1 VKYGTAEAFR
11 AALDQRIRNEATTTG
26 LPVMRL
32 RKRVAFERFLARLAI
47 AEPGS
52 WVLKGAFALE
62 LRLGVRT
69 RMTKD
74 IDLAGAEDEQTAT
87 ARLIA
92 AQAIDLHDHFNF
104 DVARTAALDQAE
116 AFRAVRYSVTTEV
129 AGRRFEQFPVDV
141 ALNEQPTA
149 PSERLPIPSLLDFAD
164 IQPIEMPV
172 IALEQHIAEKVH
184 AYTATYGPQEQ
195 HSTRIK
201 DLIDIL
207 LIADLAAPQRRPP
220 TREPHHDVQ
229 HPRTPATPHRA
240 SAAASVVGKALH
252 ERRSRCRATSRPRDS
267 TRRGR
272 HVPRRDPRRHHDR
285 PLDPHAE
292 ALDHFLT
299 SDHRLPLPSRAG
311 RPTAH
316 QKSRTD

>member
-1 VKYGTAEAFR
+1 MKYDTAEAFR

-69 RMTKD
+69 RATKD
-74 IDLAGAEDEQTAT
+74 IDLAGADDEQTAT
-87 ARLIA
+87 TRLIA
-92 AQAIDLHDHFNF
+92 AQAIDLHDHFSF

-116 AFRAVRYSVTTEV
+116 AFRAVRYSVTAEV

-149 PSERLPIPSLLDFAD
+149 PFERLPIPSLLDFAD
-164 IQPIEMPV
+164 IQPVEMPV

-201 DLIDIL
+201 DLVDIL
-207 LIADLAAPQRRPP
+207 LIADLAAPHADRLM
-220 TREPHHDVQ
+220 
-229 HPRTPATPHRA
+229 RA
-240 SAAASVVGKALH
+240 SP
-252 ERRSRCRATSRPRDS
+252 RRSAPANGSHSLPRSRHRQPSWARPYTSAATDVGLPADLG
-267 TRRGR
+267 TA
-272 HVPRRDPRRHHDR
+272 
-285 PLDPHAE
+285 HAE
-292 ALDHFLT
+292 AATFLDPIL
-299 SDHRLPLPSRAG
+299 AG
-311 RPTAH
+311 TTTGRWNPT
-316 QKSRTD
+316 QKRWTTP

>member
-1 VKYGTAEAFR
+1 VKYDTAEAFR
-11 AALDQRIRNEATTTG
+11 AALDQRIRNEAITTN

-69 RMTKD
+69 RATKD
-74 IDLAGAEDEQTAT
+74 IDLAGADDEQTAT
-87 ARLIA
+87 TRLIA

-116 AFRAVRYSVTTEV
+116 AFRAVRYSVTAEV

-141 ALNEQPTA
+141 ALNERPTA

-184 AYTATYGPQEQ
+184 AYTATYGQEQ

-207 LIADLAAPQRRPP
+207 LIADLASPRADRLRASLDATFS
-220 TREPHHDVQ
+220 TRERQPL
-229 HPRTPATPHRA
+229 PTALPPPPASWVNPYAR
-240 SAAASVVGKALH
+240 AAADVGLPIDLNA
-252 ERRSRCRATSRPRDS
+252 A
-267 TRRGR
+267 
-272 HVPRRDPRRHHDR
+272 
-285 PLDPHAE
+285 HAE
-292 ALDHFLT
+292 AATFLDPIL
-299 SDHRLPLPSRAG
+299 AG
-311 RPTAH
+311 TGTGYWEPT
-316 QKSRTD
+316 QKHWIAS

>member
-1 VKYGTAEAFR
+1 VKYDTAEAFR

-74 IDLAGAEDEQTAT
+74 IDLAGADDEQTAT
-87 ARLIA
+87 TRLLA

-116 AFRAVRYSVTTEV
+116 AFRAVRYSVTAEV

-141 ALNEQPTA
+141 AVNEQPTA

-195 HSTRIK
+195 QSTRIK

-207 LIADLAAPQRRPP
+207 LIADLAAPHADRL
-220 TREPHHDVQ
+220 
-229 HPRTPATPHRA
+229 RA
-240 SAAASVVGKALH
+240 SLDTTFSRRERQSLPTALPPPPASWASPYTRAATDVGLPMDLNA
-252 ERRSRCRATSRPRDS
+252 A
-267 TRRGR
+267 
-272 HVPRRDPRRHHDR
+272 
-285 PLDPHAE
+285 HAE
-292 ALDHFLT
+292 AATFLDPIL
-299 SDHRLPLPSRAG
+299 AG
-311 RPTAH
+311 TGTGYWDPT
-316 QKSRTD
+316 QKRWIAS

>member
-1 VKYGTAEAFR
+1 VKYDTAEAFR

-32 RKRVAFERFLARLAI
+32 RKRVAFERFLARLAL

-69 RMTKD
+69 RTTKD

-87 ARLIA
+87 TRLIA
-92 AQAIDLHDHFNF
+92 ARTIDLNDHFSF
-104 DVARTAALDQAE
+104 DVARTATLDQAK
-116 AFRAVRYSVTTEV
+116 AFRAVRYSVTAEV

-141 ALNEQPTA
+141 ALNERPTA

-195 HSTRIK
+195 QSTRIK

-207 LIADLAAPQRRPP
+207 LIADLAAPHADRLHASLAATFSRR
-220 TREPHHDVQ
+220 E
-229 HPRTPATPHRA
+229 
-240 SAAASVVGKALH
+240 
-252 ERRSRCRATSRPRDS
+252 
-267 TRRGR
+267 
-272 HVPRRDPRRHHDR
+272 
-285 PLDPHAE
+285 
-292 ALDHFLT
+292 
-299 SDHRLPLPSRAG
+299 RLPLPTALPPPPASWAS
-311 RPTAH
+311 PTPAP
-316 QKSRTD
+316 QQTSGCQPTSGQRTSKPPPS